1 MSKKLEGVRN
11 YNWFIV
17 DEFYGHNGVFTYVLA
32 HVLYDSLELLADK
45 YVAKETRYFL
55 ARELSPR
62 VYIAYEA
69 LSPNFGIDVSETG
82 CPIDERSEVYVSAKA
97 EAYA

>member
-1 MSKKLEGVRN
+1 MSEKLKDVKN

-17 DEFYGHNGVFTYVLA
+17 DEFYGHSGVFTYVLA
-32 HVLYDSLELLADK
+32 HVLYDTFELLSGK

-62 VYIAYEA
+62 TYIAYEA
-69 LSPNFGIDVSETG
+69 LSPNFGLDVSETG